1 MDFAMIVQTGL
12 FLRVHCA
19 FAWLQIDRS
28 SRRLGAPPVRRS
40 TGIIL
45 KSVRISKKKRR
56 RGSEQE
62 NCFIYQEMFVH
73 WKTIRHPSI
82 QGRKT
87 MFDKPVSRRQF
98 SGWMLAATALA
109 TLAAECSKKKNLGI
123 GIQLY
128 TLRDLMQN
136 DFTGTIEK
144 VASLGYPAVEFAGYG
159 GLSAPQVRDLLKR
172 LNLRCCGA
180 HEGYGALTPE
190 MLEKTIAFNTA
201 IANPYIVC
209 PSMPRE
215 FREKGTDGVA
225 AFADAMNQAGEKIK
239 QAGMQLC
246 YHNHDFE
253 FHTAERPS
261 LFDQLLQRTD
271 AELVKM
277 EIDTYWVRH
286 AGLDPIALIKKLQN
300 RCPLLHMKD
309 MTAGEP
315 HTFAPV
321 GQGVMDIMGIIE
333 AGREA
338 GVQWLVVEQDR
349 CEGSVLDAVA
359 SSYQHLHRLAG

>member
-1 MDFAMIVQTGL
+1 
-12 FLRVHCA
+12 
-19 FAWLQIDRS
+19 
-28 SRRLGAPPVRRS
+28 
-40 TGIIL
+40 
-45 KSVRISKKKRR
+45 
-56 RGSEQE
+56 
-62 NCFIYQEMFVH
+62 
-73 WKTIRHPSI
+73 
-82 QGRKT
+82 
-87 MFDKPVSRRQF
+87 MFDQPVSRRQF
-98 SGWMLAATALA
+98 GRWTLAATALG
-109 TLAAECSKKKNLGI
+109 TLAAGCRTKKKLGI

-136 DFTGTIEK
+136 DFTGTLEK
-144 VASLGYPAVEFAGYG
+144 VAGLGYPAVEFAGYG
-159 GLSAPQVRDLLKR
+159 GLAAPQVRDLLKR
-172 LNLRCCGA
+172 LNLRCCGT
-180 HEGYGALTPE
+180 HEGYGALTPDA
-190 MLEKTIAFNTA
+190 LEKTIAFNAA
-201 IANPYIVC
+201 ISSPYIIC

-215 FREKGTDGVA
+215 FREKGADGVG

-253 FHTAERPS
+253 FQTTDGPS
-261 LFDQLLQRTD
+261 IFDQLLQGTD

-277 EIDTYWVRH
+277 EVDTYWVQH

-321 GQGVMDIMGIIE
+321 GQGVMNIKGIIE
-333 AGREA
+333 AGRQA

-359 SSYQHLHRLAG
+359 GSYQHLHRLAG